1 MRLVT
6 LLSKIEITP
15 TGVRRVP
22 INVRSLT
29 GEVCGQEFE
38 SSLER
43 DLLLL
48 VHWDYDVSWYQ
59 SQPLTIKYTDDNGKA
74 RTYTPDLLVHY
85 KTIEVLGQPRMERK
99 PLLCEV
105 KYRED
110 LIKQRD
116 QLKPKFKAARA
127 YAKAN
132 GYEFRVLTERE
143 IRTEYLKNVQFLWSY
158 RFAYFDPIH
167 YEKLM
172 AVLTELGE
180 TDPYTLLQACYSSK
194 TQRGEALWTLWCLIA
209 RRLIKCDLNRPLSM
223 QTRIWTE
230 ML

>member
-6 LLSKIEITP
+6 AWLKVERTP
-15 TGVRRVP
+15 TGVRRIP

-29 GEVCGQEFE
+29 GEVNGQEFE

-48 VHWDYDVSWYQ
+48 VHWDHEVEWYQ
-59 SQPLTIKYTDDNGKA
+59 SQPVKIEYTDSQGKA
-74 RTYTPDLLVHY
+74 RSYTPDLLVSY
-85 KTIEVLGQPRMERK
+85 RTIERSGRPPKTLK

-110 LIKQRD
+110 LVKQRD
-116 QLKPKFKAARA
+116 QLKPKFRAARS

-158 RFAYFDPIH
+158 RYAPFQPHH
-167 YEKLM
+167 YEKLKS
-172 AVLTELGE
+172 VLQELEE
-180 TDPYTLLQACYSSK
+180 TDPHTLLEACYSSK
-194 TQRGEALWTLWCLIA
+194 TLRGEAMWTLWCMIA
-209 RRLIKCDLNRPLSM
+209 RCWVKCDLHQPLTM
-223 QTRIWTE
+223 KTRIWTD
-230 ML
+230 L

>member
-6 LLSKIEITP
+6 SWLKKEHTP
-15 TGVRRVP
+15 KGVRRVP

-29 GEVCGQEFE
+29 GTVNGQEFE

-48 VHWDYDVSWYQ
+48 AHWDYEVDWYQ
-59 SQPLTIKYTDDNGKA
+59 SQPVKIEFFDSEGKA
-74 RTYTPDLLVHY
+74 RTYTPDLLISY
-85 KTIEVLGQPRMERK
+85 RTIKLRGKPPKTRK

-110 LIKQRD
+110 LIAQRPI
-116 QLKPKFKAARA
+116 LKPKFRAARA

-132 GYEFRVLTERE
+132 GYEFRVLTELE

-158 RFAYFDPIH
+158 RFAYFHLHH
-167 YEKLM
+167 YEM
-172 AVLTELGE
+172 INFVLREMEE
-180 TDPYTLLQACYSSK
+180 TDPATLLMACYSSE
-194 TQRGEALWTLWCLIA
+194 TLRGEALWTLWCMIA
-209 RRLIKCDLNRPLSM
+209 RRWIQCDLHMPLTM
-223 QTRIWTE
+223 QTRIWSG
-230 ML
+230 L

>member
-6 LLSKIEITP
+6 TWLKIERTS
-15 TGVRRVP
+15 TGVRRIP

-29 GEVCGQEFE
+29 GTVNGQEFE

-48 VHWDYDVSWYQ
+48 VHWDNEVEWYQ
-59 SQPLTIKYTDDNGKA
+59 SQPVKINYFDSIGNA
-74 RTYTPDLLVHY
+74 RSYTPDLLVSY
-85 KTIEVLGQPRMERK
+85 RTIQKSDQPSITRK

-105 KYRED
+105 KYRKDFSEQWD
-110 LIKQRD
+110 I
-116 QLKPKFKAARA
+116 LKPKFRAARA

-132 GYEFRVLTERE
+132 NYEFRVMTERE

-158 RFAYFDPIH
+158 RFAFFHPHH
-167 YEKLM
+167 YEKLIT
-172 AVLTELGE
+172 VLREMEE
-180 TDPYTLLQACYSSK
+180 TTPFNLLDACYSSK
-194 TQRGEALWTLWCLIA
+194 TLRGEALWTLWCMVA
-209 RRLIKCDLNRPLSM
+209 RGWVKCDLHNPLNM

-230 ML
+230 L